1 MDESLKWSAPEYHH
15 YERSKDWFW
24 AVGIITICI
33 AVLAFV
39 FNNALFGV
47 LILLSAGI
55 LVFYAIRIP
64 QDVNYE
70 INKRGITV
78 GKELHPYLTI
88 EAFWVETR
96 GSGEPK
102 IILKSKKAIMPYI
115 IIPVHEDDADE
126 MAAVLRNFLEEKELA
141 EPSSHKVM
149 EYLGF

>member
-1 MDESLKWSAPEYHH
+1 MQDSLKWSAPEYNH
-15 YERSKDWFW
+15 YQRSTDWFW

-33 AVLAFV
+33 SVLAFV

-55 LVFYAIRIP
+55 LIFYTLRP
-64 QDVNYE
+64 PEEVEYE
-70 INKRGITV
+70 INQKGIIV

-88 EAFWVETR
+88 EAFWVENR
-96 GSGEPK
+96 GVEPK

-115 IIPVHEDDADE
+115 IIPIHADDADE
-126 MAAVLRNFLEEKELA
+126 MAAVLREFLEEKELA